1 MCPECNKKFMRSD
14 HLSKHIKTHQKGA
27 RMNVATSSTDV
38 DLDSIM
44 LGTADTEPSGTVQ
57 TVGAGMPIGLEED
70 YDDSE
75 DDSGSEISD
84 SEVAT
89 SSAAVQVKT

>member
-1 MCPECNKKFMRSD
+1 
-14 HLSKHIKTHQKGA
+14 
-27 RMNVATSSTDV
+27 MNVATSSTDV
-38 DLDSIM
+38 DLDSLM
-44 LGTADTEPSGTVQ
+44 LGAADADQSGTGQ
-57 TVGAGMPIGLEED
+57 VGAAGLTLGLEED

-75 DDSGSEISD
+75 DESGSEISD

>member
-1 MCPECNKKFMRSD
+1 
-14 HLSKHIKTHQKGA
+14 
-27 RMNVATSSTDV
+27 MNVATSSTDV

-44 LGTADTEPSGTVQ
+44 LGTADTADPSGTGQ
-57 TVGAGMPIGLEED
+57 AVGIGAAGMPIGLEED
-70 YDDSE
+70 YDDS
-75 DDSGSEISD
+75 DDESGSEISD